1 MTEPAFDQVTET
13 APAARRHRV
22 VIIGS
27 GFGGL
32 FAAQEFDG
40 TDVDVT
46 LVARTGHH
54 LFQPLLYQVATGILS
69 VGEIAPPTRLILRDQ
84 ENATCVL
91 GDVDRIDV
99 EAKKLHATAGHI
111 GFDIE
116 YDSLIVAAGANQS
129 YFGNDHFERWA
140 PGMKTVDD
148 ALELRSRILG
158 CFEQA
163 EVTDDEE
170 ERRRLLTFIIVGA
183 GPTGVEMA
191 GQVAELAQHTL
202 KGSFRHIDPASAR
215 VILLDAAPAVLPP
228 FGNKLGNAA
237 RARLEEMGV
246 EIQLNAMVTD
256 VDYHGI
262 EVKDPDG
269 SVRRIDGSCMIW
281 SAGVQASPRGKM
293 LADQTG
299 AEVDRAGRV
308 LVQKD
313 LSLAG
318 HPDIFVV
325 GDMMA
330 LDNLPGVAQVA
341 IQGGKYAAR
350 QIIAGVEKGQTP
362 DQRKPFKYF
371 DKGSMAT
378 VSRYSAVVKVGNFE
392 LAGFLAWVMWLVVHL
407 AYLIGFKNRLTA
419 LFSWGM
425 HVGGDH
431 RSQLTSTKQWVYAR
445 QAIERVQA
453 DEAAALRSAM
463 EAASASEPVQGP
475 PEDAGD
481 APAPSAST
489 ARD

>member
-1 MTEPAFDQVTET
+1 MTEPATDQVTAT
-13 APAARRHRV
+13 APAGRRHRV

-32 FAAQEFDG
+32 FAAQQLEKA
-40 TDVDVT
+40 DVDVT

-84 ENATCVL
+84 KNATVVL
-91 GDVDRIDV
+91 GDVDTIDV
-99 EAKKLHATAGHI
+99 AAKKLHASAGHI
-111 GFDIE
+111 DFDLE

-163 EVTDDEE
+163 EVIDDEE
-170 ERRRLLTFIIVGA
+170 ERRRLLTFVIVGA

-202 KGSFRHIDPASAR
+202 RGSFRRIDPASAR

-228 FGNKLGNAA
+228 FGDNLGNAA
-237 RARLEEMGV
+237 RARLEKMGV

-256 VDYHGI
+256 VDYQGI

-269 SVRRIDGSCMIW
+269 SVRRIDASCKIW
-281 SAGVQASPRGKM
+281 SAGVKASPLGKQ
-293 LADQTG
+293 LADQTD
-299 AEVDRAGRV
+299 AEIDRAGRV
-308 LVQKD
+308 LVNKD
-313 LSLAG
+313 LSLPG
-318 HPDIFVV
+318 HPEIFVV
-325 GDMMA
+325 GDMMS

-341 IQGGKYAAR
+341 IQGGKYAAK
-350 QIIAGVEKGQTP
+350 QIIAEVEKGRTP
-362 DQRKPFKYF
+362 AERKPFKYF
-371 DKGSMAT
+371 DKCSMAT
-378 VSRYSAVVKVGNFE
+378 VSRYSAVVKMGPIE
-392 LAGFLAWVMWLVVHL
+392 ISGFIAWVMWLVVHL
-407 AYLIGFKNRLTA
+407 AYLIGFKNRITTM
-419 LFSWGM
+419 FSWGM
-425 HVGGDH
+425 HMGGDH

-445 QAIERVQA
+445 QALEQVAA
-453 DEAAALRSAM
+453 DDAAQRSADRSR
-463 EAASASEPVQGP
+463 EEQSASASA
-475 PEDAGD
+475 D
-481 APAPSAST
+481 
-489 ARD
+489 

>member
-1 MTEPAFDQVTET
+1 MTEPAIDQVTAT
-13 APAARRHRV
+13 APAGRRHRV
-22 VIIGS
+22 VIVGS

-32 FAAQEFDG
+32 FAAQQLDKA
-40 TDVDVT
+40 DVDVT

-84 ENATCVL
+84 KNATVVL
-91 GDVDRIDV
+91 GDVDTIDV
-99 EAKKLHATAGHI
+99 AAKKLHASAGHI
-111 GFDIE
+111 DFDLE

-163 EVTDDEE
+163 EVIDDEE
-170 ERRRLLTFIIVGA
+170 ERRRLLTFVIVGA

-202 KGSFRHIDPASAR
+202 RGSFRRIDPASAR

-228 FGNKLGNAA
+228 FGDNLGNAA
-237 RARLEEMGV
+237 RARLEKMGV

-256 VDYHGI
+256 VDYQGI

-269 SVRRIDGSCMIW
+269 SVRRIDASCKIW
-281 SAGVQASPRGKM
+281 SAGVKASPLGKQ
-293 LADQTG
+293 LAEQTA
-299 AEVDRAGRV
+299 AEIDRAGRV
-308 LVQKD
+308 LVNKD
-313 LSLAG
+313 LSLPG
-318 HPDIFVV
+318 HPEIFVV
-325 GDMMA
+325 GDMMS

-341 IQGGKYAAR
+341 IQGGKYAAK
-350 QIIAGVEKGQTP
+350 QIIAEVEKGRTP
-362 DQRKPFKYF
+362 AERKPFKYF

-378 VSRYSAVVKVGNFE
+378 VSRYSAVVKMGPIE
-392 LAGFLAWVMWLVVHL
+392 ISGFIAWVMWLVVHL
-407 AYLIGFKNRLTA
+407 AYLIGFKNRITTM
-419 LFSWGM
+419 FSWGM
-425 HVGGDH
+425 HMGGDH

-445 QAIERVQA
+445 QALERVAA
-453 DEAAALRSAM
+453 DDAAQRSADRSR
-463 EAASASEPVQGP
+463 EEQSASASV
-475 PEDAGD
+475 D
-481 APAPSAST
+481 
-489 ARD
+489 

>member
-1 MTEPAFDQVTET
+1 MTEPAIDQVTAT
-13 APAARRHRV
+13 APAGRRHRV
-22 VIIGS
+22 VIVGS

-32 FAAQEFDG
+32 FAAQQLDKA
-40 TDVDVT
+40 DVDVT

-84 ENATCVL
+84 KNATVVL
-91 GDVDRIDV
+91 GDVDTIDV
-99 EAKKLHATAGHI
+99 AAKKLHASAGHI
-111 GFDIE
+111 DFDLE

-163 EVTDDEE
+163 EVIDDEE
-170 ERRRLLTFIIVGA
+170 ERRRLLTFVIVGA

-202 KGSFRHIDPASAR
+202 RGSFRRIDPASAR

-228 FGNKLGNAA
+228 FGDNLGNAA
-237 RARLEEMGV
+237 RARLEKMGV

-256 VDYHGI
+256 VDYQGI

-269 SVRRIDGSCMIW
+269 SVRRIDASCKIW
-281 SAGVQASPRGKM
+281 SAGVKASPLGKQ
-293 LADQTG
+293 LAEQTA
-299 AEVDRAGRV
+299 AEIDRAGRV
-308 LVQKD
+308 LVNKD
-313 LSLAG
+313 LSLPG
-318 HPDIFVV
+318 HPEIFVV
-325 GDMMA
+325 GDMMS

-341 IQGGKYAAR
+341 IQGGKYAAK
-350 QIIAGVEKGQTP
+350 QIIAEVEKGRTP
-362 DQRKPFKYF
+362 AERKPFKYF

-378 VSRYSAVVKVGNFE
+378 VSRYSAVVKMGPIE
-392 LAGFLAWVMWLVVHL
+392 ISGFIAWVMWLVVHL
-407 AYLIGFKNRLTA
+407 AYLIGFKNRITTM
-419 LFSWGM
+419 FSWGM
-425 HVGGDH
+425 HMGGDH

-445 QAIERVQA
+445 QALEQVAA
-453 DEAAALRSAM
+453 DDAAQRSADRSR
-463 EAASASEPVQGP
+463 EEQSASASV
-475 PEDAGD
+475 D
-481 APAPSAST
+481 
-489 ARD
+489 

>member
-1 MTEPAFDQVTET
+1 MTEPASDQVT
-13 APAARRHRV
+13 AATPVPRRHRV

-32 FAAQEFDG
+32 FAAQQLEKA
-40 TDVDVT
+40 DVDVT
-46 LVARTGHH
+46 LIAKTGHH

-84 ENATCVL
+84 ENASVVL
-91 GDVDRIDV
+91 GDVNKIDV
-99 EAKKLHATAGHI
+99 TDKRVHATAGHI
-111 GFDIE
+111 AFDLE

-163 EVTDDEE
+163 EVIDDEE

-202 KGSFRHIDPASAR
+202 KDSFRRIDPASAR

-237 RARLEEMGV
+237 RARLEKMGV

-269 SVRRIDGSCMIW
+269 SVRRIDASCKIW
-281 SAGVQASPRGKM
+281 SAGVQASPLGKM
-293 LADQTG
+293 LAEQTD
-299 AEVDRAGRV
+299 AEIDRAGRV
-308 LVQKD
+308 LVNKD
-313 LSLAG
+313 LSLPG
-318 HPDIFVV
+318 HSEIFVV
-325 GDMMA
+325 GDMMS

-341 IQGGKYAAR
+341 IQGGKYAAK
-350 QIIAGVEKGQTP
+350 QIINEVEKGKSP
-362 DQRKPFKYF
+362 AQRPPFKYF

-378 VSRYSAVVKVGNFE
+378 VSRYSAVVKMGRIE
-392 LAGFLAWVMWLVVHL
+392 ISGFIAWVMWLIVHL
-407 AYLIGFKNRLTA
+407 AYLIGFKNRVTTM
-419 LFSWGM
+419 FSWGM
-425 HVGGDH
+425 HMGGDH

-445 QAIERVQA
+445 QAIERVAA
-453 DEAAALRSAM
+453 DEAAAVRTAEEAHRNGTSA
-463 EAASASEPVQGP
+463 ESDASA
-475 PEDAGD
+475 DTAGRNTE
-481 APAPSAST
+481 SV
-489 ARD
+489 R

>member
-1 MTEPAFDQVTET
+1 MTEPAIDQVTAT
-13 APAARRHRV
+13 APAGRRHRV
-22 VIIGS
+22 VIVGS

-32 FAAQEFDG
+32 FAAQQLDKA
-40 TDVDVT
+40 DVDVT

-84 ENATCVL
+84 KNATVVL
-91 GDVDRIDV
+91 GDVDTIDV
-99 EAKKLHATAGHI
+99 AAKKLHASAGHI
-111 GFDIE
+111 NFDLE

-163 EVTDDEE
+163 EVIDDEE
-170 ERRRLLTFIIVGA
+170 ERRRLLTFVIVGA

-202 KGSFRHIDPASAR
+202 RGSFRRIDPASAR

-228 FGNKLGNAA
+228 FGDKLGNAA
-237 RARLEEMGV
+237 RARLEKMGV

-256 VDYHGI
+256 VDYQGI

-269 SVRRIDGSCMIW
+269 SVRRIDASCKIW
-281 SAGVQASPRGKM
+281 SAGVKASPLGKQ
-293 LADQTG
+293 LAEQTA
-299 AEVDRAGRV
+299 AEIDRAGRV
-308 LVQKD
+308 LVNKD
-313 LSLAG
+313 LSLPG
-318 HPDIFVV
+318 HPEIFVV
-325 GDMMA
+325 GDMMS

-341 IQGGKYAAR
+341 IQGGKYAAK
-350 QIIAGVEKGQTP
+350 QIIAEVEKGRTP
-362 DQRKPFKYF
+362 AERKPFKYF

-378 VSRYSAVVKVGNFE
+378 VSRYSAVVKMGPIE
-392 LAGFLAWVMWLVVHL
+392 ISGFIAWVMWLVVHL
-407 AYLIGFKNRLTA
+407 AYLIGFKNRITTM
-419 LFSWGM
+419 FSWGM
-425 HVGGDH
+425 HMGGDH

-445 QAIERVQA
+445 QALEQVAA
-453 DEAAALRSAM
+453 DDAAQRSADQSR
-463 EAASASEPVQGP
+463 EEQSASASV
-475 PEDAGD
+475 D
-481 APAPSAST
+481 
-489 ARD
+489 

>member
-1 MTEPAFDQVTET
+1 MTEPETDQVNAT
-13 APAARRHRV
+13 APAGRRHRV

-32 FAAQEFDG
+32 FAAQQLEKA
-40 TDVDVT
+40 DVDVT
-46 LVARTGHH
+46 LVAKTGHH

-84 ENATCVL
+84 KNATVVL
-91 GDVDRIDV
+91 GDVDKIDV
-99 EAKKLHATAGHI
+99 AAKKVHASAGHI
-111 GFDIE
+111 GFDLE
-116 YDSLIVAAGANQS
+116 YDSLVVAAGANQS

-163 EVTDDEE
+163 EVIDDEE

-202 KGSFRHIDPASAR
+202 KDSFRRIDPASAR

-237 RARLEEMGV
+237 RARLEKMGV
-246 EIQLNAMVTD
+246 EIQLNAMVTN

-269 SVRRIDGSCMIW
+269 SVRRIDASCKIW
-281 SAGVQASPRGKM
+281 SAGVKASSLGKQ
-293 LADQTG
+293 LAEQTD
-299 AEVDRAGRV
+299 AEIDRAGRV

-313 LSLAG
+313 LSLPG
-318 HPDIFVV
+318 HPEIFVV
-325 GDMMA
+325 GDMMS

-341 IQGGKYAAR
+341 IQGGKYAAK
-350 QIIAGVEKGQTP
+350 QIVAGVEKGKTP
-362 DQRKPFKYF
+362 SERPPFKYF

-378 VSRYSAVVKVGNFE
+378 VSRYSAVVKMGRIE
-392 LAGFLAWVMWLVVHL
+392 ISGFIAWVMWLIVHL

-419 LFSWGM
+419 MFSWGM
-425 HVGGDH
+425 HMGGDH

-445 QAIERVQA
+445 QALERVAA
-453 DEAAALRSAM
+453 DDAAALRSAEESRLEM
-463 EAASASEPVQGP
+463 QQP
-475 PEDAGD
+475 
-481 APAPSAST
+481 ST
-489 ARD
+489 AAVD

>member
-1 MTEPAFDQVTET
+1 MTEPAIDQVTAT
-13 APAARRHRV
+13 APAGRRHRV
-22 VIIGS
+22 VIVGS

-32 FAAQEFDG
+32 FAAQQLDKA
-40 TDVDVT
+40 DVDVT

-84 ENATCVL
+84 KNATVVL
-91 GDVDRIDV
+91 GDVDTIDV
-99 EAKKLHATAGHI
+99 AAKKLHASAGHI
-111 GFDIE
+111 DFDLE

-163 EVTDDEE
+163 EVIDDEE
-170 ERRRLLTFIIVGA
+170 ERRRLLTFVIVGA

-202 KGSFRHIDPASAR
+202 RGSFRRIDPASAR

-228 FGNKLGNAA
+228 FGDNLGNAA
-237 RARLEEMGV
+237 RARLEKMGV

-256 VDYHGI
+256 VDYQGI

-269 SVRRIDGSCMIW
+269 SVRRIDASCKIW
-281 SAGVQASPRGKM
+281 SAGVKASPLGKQ
-293 LADQTG
+293 LADQTD
-299 AEVDRAGRV
+299 AEIDRAGRV
-308 LVQKD
+308 LVNKD
-313 LSLAG
+313 LSLPG
-318 HPDIFVV
+318 HPEIFVV
-325 GDMMA
+325 GDMMS

-341 IQGGKYAAR
+341 IQGGKYAAK
-350 QIIAGVEKGQTP
+350 QIIAEVEKGRTP
-362 DQRKPFKYF
+362 AERKPFKYF

-378 VSRYSAVVKVGNFE
+378 VSRYSAVVKMGPIE
-392 LAGFLAWVMWLVVHL
+392 ISGFIAWVMWLVVHL
-407 AYLIGFKNRLTA
+407 AYLIGFKNRITTM
-419 LFSWGM
+419 FSWGM
-425 HVGGDH
+425 HMGGDH

-445 QAIERVQA
+445 QALEQVAA
-453 DEAAALRSAM
+453 DDAAQRSADRSR
-463 EAASASEPVQGP
+463 EEQSASASV
-475 PEDAGD
+475 D
-481 APAPSAST
+481 
-489 ARD
+489 

>member
-1 MTEPAFDQVTET
+1 MTEPASVQDT
-13 APAARRHRV
+13 AATPVPRRHRV

-32 FAAQEFDG
+32 FAAQHLEKAN
-40 TDVDVT
+40 VDVT
-46 LVARTGHH
+46 LIARTGHH

-84 ENATCVL
+84 ENASVVL
-91 GDVDRIDV
+91 GDVNKIDV
-99 EAKKLHATAGHI
+99 TDKRVHATAGHI
-111 GFDIE
+111 AFDLE

-163 EVTDDEE
+163 EVIDDEE

-202 KGSFRHIDPASAR
+202 KDSFRRIDPASAR

-237 RARLEEMGV
+237 RARLEKMGV

-269 SVRRIDGSCMIW
+269 SVRRIDASCKIW
-281 SAGVQASPRGKM
+281 SAGVQASPLGKM
-293 LADQTG
+293 LAEQTD
-299 AEVDRAGRV
+299 AEIDRAGRV
-308 LVQKD
+308 LVNKD
-313 LSLAG
+313 LSLPG
-318 HPDIFVV
+318 HSEIFVV
-325 GDMMA
+325 GDMMS

-341 IQGGKYAAR
+341 IQGGKYAAK
-350 QIIAGVEKGQTP
+350 QIINEVEKGKSP
-362 DQRKPFKYF
+362 AQRPPFKYF

-378 VSRYSAVVKVGNFE
+378 VSRYSAVVKMGRIE
-392 LAGFLAWVMWLVVHL
+392 ISGFIAWVMWLIVHL
-407 AYLIGFKNRLTA
+407 AYLIGFKNRVTTM
-419 LFSWGM
+419 FSWGM
-425 HVGGDH
+425 HMGGDH

-445 QAIERVQA
+445 QAIERVAA
-453 DEAAALRSAM
+453 DEAAAVRTAEEARRNGTSA
-463 EAASASEPVQGP
+463 ESDASA
-475 PEDAGD
+475 DTAGRNTE
-481 APAPSAST
+481 SV
-489 ARD
+489 R

>member
-1 MTEPAFDQVTET
+1 MTEPAPDQVTAT
-13 APAARRHRV
+13 APAGRRHRV

-32 FAAQEFDG
+32 FAAQQLAKA
-40 TDVDVT
+40 DVDVT

-84 ENATCVL
+84 KNATVVL
-91 GDVDRIDV
+91 GDVDSIDV
-99 EAKKLHATAGHI
+99 AGKKIHASAGHI
-111 GFDIE
+111 DFDLE

-163 EVTDDEE
+163 EVIDDEE

-202 KGSFRHIDPASAR
+202 KDSFRRIDPASAR
-215 VILLDAAPAVLPP
+215 VILLDAAPSVLPP
-228 FGNKLGNAA
+228 FGNNLGNAA
-237 RARLEEMGV
+237 RARLEKMGV

-256 VDYHGI
+256 VDYQGI

-269 SVRRIDGSCMIW
+269 SVRRIDASCKIW
-281 SAGVQASPRGKM
+281 SAGVKASPLGKQ
-293 LADQTG
+293 LADQTD
-299 AEVDRAGRV
+299 AEIDRAGRV
-308 LVQKD
+308 LVNKD
-313 LSLAG
+313 LSLPG
-318 HPDIFVV
+318 HPEIFVV
-325 GDMMA
+325 GDMMS

-341 IQGGKYAAR
+341 IQGGKYAAK
-350 QIIAGVEKGQTP
+350 QIMAEAEKGRTP
-362 DQRKPFKYF
+362 AERRPFKYF

-378 VSRYSAVVKVGNFE
+378 VSRYSAVVKMGPIE
-392 LAGFLAWVMWLVVHL
+392 ISGFVAWVMWLVVHL
-407 AYLIGFKNRLTA
+407 AYLIGFKNRITTM
-419 LFSWGM
+419 FSWGM
-425 HVGGDH
+425 HMGGDH

-445 QAIERVQA
+445 QAIERVAA
-453 DEAAALRSAM
+453 DEAAALRSA
-463 EAASASEPVQGP
+463 EQSRVESQQAASATSE
-475 PEDAGD
+475 
-481 APAPSAST
+481 
-489 ARD
+489 